1 MILKEREDSS
11 NDIEVLEGLLT
22 HPAVDSTKRRKI
34 EEQIRNIVA
43 GNGGEAD
50 AAYEMKVHFGPTK
63 NWIVI
68 HDLRIE
74 HDGLVAQI
82 DHLIINRMLE
92 IWLLES
98 KRFSNGIK
106 INEQGEFAT
115 FFNRIPK
122 GMASP
127 IEQNGRHR
135 KILQRVF
142 DEGLVKLPTRL
153 GITLKPAFK
162 SLVLI
167 SRGAIQRPANG
178 FPGLETV
185 IKNDQLASTI
195 FKSSESANLFDI
207 AKIVGTD
214 TLEKIGRQ
222 IIELHRPIRFDWQT
236 RFGLNDTA
244 TEQPRPLASSV
255 ESIVAPTQV
264 AVTLALPA
272 TPQPAPIKA
281 VKTGATCCV
290 CATVLSRG
298 VAKFCSENTARFDG
312 QMYCMPCQ
320 AKISEAPA
328 SV

>member
-142 DEGLVKLPTRL
+142 DEGLVKRNCSPPL
-153 GITLKPAFK
+153 LK
-162 SLVLI
+162 
-167 SRGAIQRPANG
+167 
-178 FPGLETV
+178 GLAT
-185 IKNDQLASTI
+185 DWLA
-195 FKSSESANLFDI
+195 
-207 AKIVGTD
+207 
-214 TLEKIGRQ
+214 
-222 IIELHRPIRFDWQT
+222 
-236 RFGLNDTA
+236 
-244 TEQPRPLASSV
+244 
-255 ESIVAPTQV
+255 
-264 AVTLALPA
+264 
-272 TPQPAPIKA
+272 
-281 VKTGATCCV
+281 
-290 CATVLSRG
+290 
-298 VAKFCSENTARFDG
+298 
-312 QMYCMPCQ
+312 
-320 AKISEAPA
+320 
-328 SV
+328 